1 MRFWGLSTCDT
12 ARKALKSLREAGFD
26 PQVTDVRADGV
37 AKSDL
42 EAILAAVGDKALNKA
57 STTWRGLSDSDKAGE
72 ILDLLAEHPT
82 LIKRPVIQKD
92 GEITVGWDKATQA
105 KWLG

>member
-12 ARKALKSLREAGFD
+12 ARKALKSLREAGID

-37 AKSDL
+37 TAEDL
-42 EAILAAVGDKALNKA
+42 AAIYAAVGDKALNKA
-57 STTWRGLSDSDKAGE
+57 SSTWRGLSDSDKARPV
-72 ILDLLAEHPT
+72 LALLAEHPT
-82 LIKRPVIQKD
+82 LIKRPVIARD
-92 GEITVGWDKATQA
+92 GDYTVGWDKATQA

>member
-12 ARKALKSLREAGFD
+12 ARKALKALKEAGLD

-37 AKSDL
+37 TATDL
-42 EAILAAVGDKALNKA
+42 AEIYEAVGDKLVNKA
-57 STTWRGLSDSDKAGE
+57 STTWRGLADSEKAAPVLE
-72 ILDLLAEHPT
+72 ILAAHPT
-82 LIKRPVIQKD
+82 VIKRPVIMHN
-92 GEITVGWDKATQA
+92 GEVTVGWDKATQA